1 MTPTPITPIRRRNA
15 LVALAAALATAAA
28 GVMLVFGTGTAGA
41 ATAPLAAA
49 AATTGPAAAT
59 TATSEACPTF
69 TSATRSAPP
78 PVTGGTDTEAPSRPG
93 TPVIT
98 YCGGQ
103 MNVSWPASTD
113 NVGVIGYIV
122 GRIYGDLYMSFFVS
136 TNGWS
141 TSTTYNFEQF
151 SVVAVDAAGNRSATS
166 PTVSKGC
173 PPIQNCT
180 TATATTAGPDT
191 QAPTAPGKPVVTVA
205 NGVATVSWA
214 ASTDNVGVV
223 TYQVYHQWTDIAE
236 MVTVTAPAT
245 SRQFT
250 IGTSD
255 IQHIF
260 SVTAKDAAGNTST
273 SSGQTSIGTPPTCPY
288 LTQCTSTPPPP
299 GACAISYTVYSQW
312 AGYFQAEIRVRNTGT
327 TTLNGWSLG
336 FSFANGQQITQL
348 WNASYTQTGAAVT
361 AKNLAWNASIPPGGS
376 ASFGFIGTWTGSNV
390 KPSAFALNG
399 ASCTIE

>member
-1 MTPTPITPIRRRNA
+1 MTPTRITATRRRNA
-15 LVALAAALATAAA
+15 FVALAGALVTAAA
-28 GVMLVFGTGTAGA
+28 GAMVLFGTGTAGA

-49 AATTGPAAAT
+49 AATTTGPVTAAT
-59 TATSEACPTF
+59 STPCPTF

-78 PVTGGTDTEAPSRPG
+78 PVTGGTDTEAPTTPG
-93 TPVIT
+93 APVINF
-98 YCGGQ
+98 CGGQ
-103 MNVSWPASTD
+103 LNVSWPASTD
-113 NVGVIGYIV
+113 NVGVVGYIV
-122 GRIYGDLYMSFFVS
+122 GRIYGDLYTSFFVT

-141 TSTTYNFEQF
+141 TSTWYSYERY

-166 PTVSKGC
+166 PGVSTGC
-173 PPIQNCT
+173 PPVQTCT
-180 TATATTAGPDT
+180 TASATTAGPDT

-223 TYQVYHQWTDIAE
+223 SYQVIHQWTDIAE
-236 MVTVTAPAT
+236 IVTVAAPAT

-255 IQHIF
+255 TQHIF
-260 SVTAKDAAGNTST
+260 SVIAKDAAGNTSP

-288 LTQCTSTPPPP
+288 LTPCSSTPPPA
-299 GACAISYTVYSQW
+299 GACAISYTIYSQW
-312 AGYFQAEIRVRNTGT
+312 QGYFQAEVRVRNTGT

-348 WNASYTQTGAAVT
+348 WNATYTQTGAAVT

-376 ASFGFIGTWTGSNV
+376 ASFGFIGTWTGSNI
-390 KPSAFALNG
+390 KPSAFTLNG